1 MFDYTRDILS
11 KTWSDIKKIDFICH
25 ALLYAIGVAVP
36 IYSIIFNKGSLI
48 LNICL
53 LIFGAVSLT
62 LYLVYYDTDDKGEKK
77 KLKAKRK
84 KTKRAKK
91 FIGRL
96 SDLYKV
102 VMLIYSIC
110 FATIDPSPIT
120 VLLSAFTVIIFI
132 IKVILD
138 IIVALVKKRITLIKN
153 SFSEDWDIIQSSLNP
168 VNLIKRMRGEEP
180 ERKSNLSEQDRI
192 YLEDYIDEQKTAKK

>member
-1 MFDYTRDILS
+1 MFDYTRAVLS
-11 KTWSDIKKIDFICH
+11 KTWSDIKKINLIFH
-25 ALLYAIGVAVP
+25 VLFYAIGIVAP
-36 IYSIIFNKGSLI
+36 IYFIIFNKGALI

-62 LYLVYYDTDDKGEKK
+62 LYLVYYDTDDKAEKK
-77 KLKAKRK
+77 KLKSKRK
-84 KTKRAKK
+84 KVKNIRKYVSR
-91 FIGRL
+91 I

-138 IIVALVKKRITLIKN
+138 IIVSVINKRITLIKN

-168 VNLIKRMRGEEP
+168 VNLIKRMKGEEP

-192 YLEDYIDEQKTAKK
+192 YLDDYIDEQKTAKK